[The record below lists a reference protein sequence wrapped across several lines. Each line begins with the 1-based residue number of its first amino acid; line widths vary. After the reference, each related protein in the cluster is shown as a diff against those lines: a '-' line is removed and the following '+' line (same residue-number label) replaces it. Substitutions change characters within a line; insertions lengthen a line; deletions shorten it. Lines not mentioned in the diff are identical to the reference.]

1 MATRQNHSRALRTI
15 GQELVKRGIDI
26 FELSCLRAEYYLQCG
41 DPQPPHIELL
51 KFGFAPDEII
61 ALDLAAAAQR
71 GRSFKWVDFE
81 SIPEILRALGE
92 YVAEKDGNLMRI
104 SHAASLQP
112 QDHIRFEYEG
122 RDGRTHTEQLPISTI
137 ADKAMRMYK
146 TRLSVQAKSVESD
159 NRAFLR
165 NTNGR

>member
-41 DPQPPHIELL
+41 DPQPPHTELL
-51 KFGFAPDEII
+51 KIGFAPDEII
-61 ALDLAAAAQR
+61 TLDLAAAAER
-71 GRSFKWVDFE
+71 GRSFSWVDFE

-92 YVAEKDGNLMRI
+92 YVAEKDGNLMRV
-104 SHAASLQP
+104 SHTASSQP
-112 QDHIRFEYEG
+112 QDHIRFDYEG

-137 ADKAMRMYK
+137 ADKALRMYK
-146 TRLSVQAKSVESD
+146 TRLTVQAKSVENE
-159 NRAFLR
+159 NRVFPR
-165 NTNGR
+165 TTNNR